1 MNAAE
6 LVRFCAE
13 TCWGTFTLLPVS
25 VSPSCGLH
33 ALNIPGV
40 LFSIGEVQG
49 QAADGYRNT
58 QTPLRNSRLMLV
70 ATPQEEQNKNK
81 SKIHLYLAKRSMIVP
96 GRHFFLKEPWGATS
110 LRVLLPV
117 EAFVGSTIL
126 LFKTCSDH
134 SF

>member
-1 MNAAE
+1 M
-6 LVRFCAE
+6 
-13 TCWGTFTLLPVS
+13 S

-49 QAADGYRNT
+49 QAAGGYRNT

-70 ATPQEEQNKNK
+70 ATPQEEHKKKQ
-81 SKIHLYLAKRSMIVP
+81 IEDTFVP
-96 GRHFFLKEPWGATS
+96 SYAQHDCSWQAFHFERTMGCHIAASTATNGGFFGEHH
-110 LRVLLPV
+110 P
-117 EAFVGSTIL
+117 
-126 LFKTCSDH
+126 